1 MMIVIG
7 KDVKVRGTAKIM
19 QGVTIGGN
27 LGKTEIIEN
36 EVFTQ
41 PVIHGSVFIGAN
53 SLIFGPIWLTGRV
66 FVSAQAVCSKNFENS
81 LIFGTNQSRA
91 TLQQHENELY

>member
-81 LIFGTNQSRA
+81 LILGTNQCRA